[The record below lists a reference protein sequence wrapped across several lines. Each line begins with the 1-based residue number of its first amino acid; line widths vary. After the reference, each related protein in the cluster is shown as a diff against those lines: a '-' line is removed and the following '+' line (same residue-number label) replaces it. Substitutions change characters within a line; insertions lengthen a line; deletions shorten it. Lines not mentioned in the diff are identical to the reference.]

1 MFFIFRSN
9 VEMQSLIR
17 FPPVIEKNCDFLL
30 RLHSSLI
37 YDDNDD
43 DVDDYDDMLQDRK
56 KHRTTV
62 LLVRNKKRTEINV
75 ETIITVCCRPL
86 II

>member
-1 MFFIFRSN
+1 
-9 VEMQSLIR
+9 MQSLIR

-56 KHRTTV
+56 NTGRQYFSC
-62 LLVRNKKRTEINV
+62 EIKNA
-75 ETIITVCCRPL
+75 L
-86 II
+86 KLM